1 MAGYYTDYDDRGINL
16 NFVVAAA
23 DDAIAAAVD
32 LPSPQ
37 MLSPQL

>member
-16 NFVVAAA
+16 NFVVVA
-23 DDAIAAAVD
+23 DDVIAAVD

>member
-16 NFVVAAA
+16 HFVVAA
-23 DDAIAAAVD
+23 DDVIAAAVD